1 MFKPFQHKLAIAL
14 VAASMTWGC
23 ARYSEGTSAGTT
35 IDPAEAARTAV
46 LNVRNENS
54 RGMELRS
61 VVNGQ
66 STFIGS
72 VGPSDSTSILLDADL
87 LPTSLLYIV
96 AIPDDSRGR
105 ALVGPLTATKGD
117 RINFT
122 IRPTL
127 SLSSATVIRSACSS
141 P

>member
-1 MFKPFQHKLAIAL
+1 MLRHKLVLAL
-14 VAASMTWGC
+14 VAAALTSGAGAC
-23 ARYSEGTSAGTT
+23 ARYSEGSAAGTT

-46 LNVRNENS
+46 LNVKNENG

-72 VGPSDSTSILLDADL
+72 VGANESTSILLDANL
-87 LPTSLLYIV
+87 FPTSLLYVV
-96 AIPDDSRGR
+96 AIPDDGRGR
-105 ALVGPLTATKGD
+105 ALVGPLTASKGD
-117 RINFT
+117 KINFT

-127 SLSSATVIRSACSS
+127 SMSDATVRR
-141 P
+141 

>member
-1 MFKPFQHKLAIAL
+1 
-14 VAASMTWGC
+14 MTWGC
-23 ARYSEGTSAGTT
+23 ARYSEGSAAGMT

-46 LNVRNENS
+46 VNVRNENG

-61 VVNGQ
+61 ILNGQ

-72 VGPSDSTSILLDADL
+72 VGPNEQTSILLDPSL
-87 LPTSLLYIV
+87 LPTGILYLV
-96 AIPDDSRGR
+96 AIPDDGRGR

-117 RINFT
+117 KINFT

-127 SLSSATVIRSACSS
+127 SMSDATVRR
-141 P
+141 

>member
-1 MFKPFQHKLAIAL
+1 MQRFQHTLALAL
-14 VAASMTWGC
+14 VASSMTWSC
-23 ARYSEGTSAGTT
+23 ARYNESSAAGTT
-35 IDPAEAARTAV
+35 IDPAEAAQTAV
-46 LNVRNENS
+46 LNVKNENG

-72 VGPSDSTSILLDADL
+72 IGPSDNTSILLDANI

-96 AIPDDSRGR
+96 AIPDDGRGR

-117 RINFT
+117 KINFT

-127 SLSSATVIRSACSS
+127 SMSSATVRR
-141 P
+141 

>member
-1 MFKPFQHKLAIAL
+1 MFQPFQHKLAIAL

-35 IDPAEAARTAV
+35 IDPAEAAQTAV
-46 LNVRNENS
+46 LSVKNENG
-54 RGMELRS
+54 RAMELRS
-61 VVNGQ
+61 ILNGQ

-72 VGPSDSTSILLDADL
+72 IGPSDNTSILLDANL
-87 LPTSLLYIV
+87 LPTSGLYIV
-96 AIPDDSRGR
+96 AIPDDGRGR

-117 RINFT
+117 KINFT

-127 SLSSATVIRSACSS
+127 SLSSATVRR
-141 P
+141 

>member
-1 MFKPFQHKLAIAL
+1 M
-14 VAASMTWGC
+14 
-23 ARYSEGTSAGTT
+23 
-35 IDPAEAARTAV
+35 
-46 LNVRNENS
+46 LNVRNENG

-72 VGPSDSTSILLDADL
+72 VGPNENTSILLDANL
-87 LPTSLLYIV
+87 FPTSLLYVV

-105 ALVGPLTATKGD
+105 ALVGPLTASKGD
-117 RINFT
+117 KINFT

-127 SLSSATVIRSACSS
+127 SMSDAQVRR
-141 P
+141 

>member
-1 MFKPFQHKLAIAL
+1 MFRHKLIIAL
-14 VAASMTWGC
+14 VAASLTAGAC
-23 ARYSEGTSAGTT
+23 ARYSEGSAAGMT

-46 LNVRNENS
+46 LNIKNENT

-72 VGPSDSTSILLDADL
+72 VGPNESTSILLDASL
-87 LPTSLLYIV
+87 FPTSLLYVV
-96 AIPDDSRGR
+96 AIPDDGRGR
-105 ALVGPLTATKGD
+105 ALVGPLTASKGD
-117 RINFT
+117 KINFT

-127 SLSSATVIRSACSS
+127 SMSDATVRR
-141 P
+141 

>member
-1 MFKPFQHKLAIAL
+1 MFKHKLAVALIAG
-14 VAASMTWGC
+14 SMMWGAGAC
-23 ARYSEGTSAGTT
+23 ARYSEGSAAGMT

-46 LNVRNENS
+46 LNVKNENG

-61 VVNGQ
+61 IQNGQ

-72 VGPSDSTSILLDADL
+72 VGPNDNTSILLDANM
-87 LPTSLLYIV
+87 LPTSTLYIV
-96 AIPDDSRGR
+96 ALPDDGRGR

-117 RINFT
+117 KITFT

-127 SLSSATVIRSACSS
+127 SMSDARVRR
-141 P
+141 

>member
-1 MFKPFQHKLAIAL
+1 MFQRKLAVAL
-14 VAASMTWGC
+14 VAASLTSGAAC
-23 ARYSEGTSAGTT
+23 ARYSEGSAAGTT
-35 IDPAEAARTAV
+35 IDPAEAAQTAV
-46 LNVRNENS
+46 LNVKNENG

-61 VVNGQ
+61 VLNGQ

-72 VGPSDSTSILLDADL
+72 VGPNEATSILLDSQL

-96 AIPDDSRGR
+96 AIPDDARGR

-117 RINFT
+117 KITFT

-127 SLSSATVIRSACSS
+127 SMSSATVRR
-141 P
+141 

>member
-1 MFKPFQHKLAIAL
+1 MFKHKLAIAL
-14 VAASMTWGC
+14 IAGTMTWGC
-23 ARYSEGTSAGTT
+23 ARYSEGSAAGMT

-46 LNVRNENS
+46 VNVRNENG

-61 VVNGQ
+61 ILNGQ

-72 VGPSDSTSILLDADL
+72 VGPNEQTSILLDPSL
-87 LPTSLLYIV
+87 LPTGILYLV
-96 AIPDDSRGR
+96 AIPDDGRGR

-117 RINFT
+117 KINFT

-127 SLSSATVIRSACSS
+127 SMSDATVRR
-141 P
+141 